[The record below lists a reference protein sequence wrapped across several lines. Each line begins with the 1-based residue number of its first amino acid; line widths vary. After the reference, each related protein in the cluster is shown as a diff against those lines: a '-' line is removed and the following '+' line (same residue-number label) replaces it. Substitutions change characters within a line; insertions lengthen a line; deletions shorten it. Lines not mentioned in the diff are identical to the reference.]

1 MSLDGEEILIK
12 EEPLVDAWEEQDEA
26 KDEDTNVEFSSNGKL
41 AATSEEDNAD
51 ERILPG
57 SRIGKLS
64 KRVMLDSIKMNRF
77 ISFTTLQHLLL
88 SGMLCKLLA
97 FCQAFLEVILLL
109 DIWKKWM

>member
-1 MSLDGEEILIK
+1 MSLDSEEILIK

-26 KDEDTNVEFSSNGKL
+26 KDEDTTVKISNNGPL

-64 KRVMLDSIKMNRF
+64 KRVMLVSIKIRF
-77 ISFTTLQHLLL
+77 VPYTTL
-88 SGMLCKLLA
+88 
-97 FCQAFLEVILLL
+97 
-109 DIWKKWM
+109 